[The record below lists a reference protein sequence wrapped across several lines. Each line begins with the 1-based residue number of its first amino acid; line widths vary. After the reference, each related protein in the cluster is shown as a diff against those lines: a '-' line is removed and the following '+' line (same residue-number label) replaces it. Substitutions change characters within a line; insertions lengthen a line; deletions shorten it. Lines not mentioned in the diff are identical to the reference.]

1 MKNANPV
8 SVRRGWLG
16 FLVVALFLLGC
27 GRSAPPPETIAPKT
41 VADYFAVELGGKTV
55 QLQFAVTNAEMQR
68 GLMGRRDLGPDQGMI
83 FVYARP
89 QKLSFWMRNTPTP
102 LDIGYFTADGVLREI
117 YAMHPFDETS
127 VPSVRDDLQFAVEM
141 NQGWYQARGVRPGAQ
156 LDMDA
161 VREALRARG
170 FPPRAFGLKEEG
182 TRAAVRP

>member
-1 MKNANPV
+1 M
-8 SVRRGWLG
+8 
-16 FLVVALFLLGC
+16 LVVSLFLLGC
-27 GRSAPPPETIAPKT
+27 GRSATPPETTAPKT
-41 VADYFAVELGGKTV
+41 VADYFAVDLGGKTV

-127 VPSVRDDLQFAVEM
+127 VTSARDDLQFAVEM
-141 NQGWYQARGVRPGAQ
+141 NQGWYRANAVRPGAQ
-156 LDMDA
+156 LDMA
-161 VREALRARG
+161 ALKAALQARG
-170 FPPRAFGLKEEG
+170 FPLRAFGL
-182 TRAAVRP
+182 PQ